1 MQQFLWKDAA
11 MLAAFDFN
19 DAVEAQAYD
28 PINGRLA
35 VASHS
40 GRIKMFNIDKCG
52 EEHPFICLMVI

>member
-1 MQQFLWKDAA
+1 

-52 EEHPFICLMVI
+52 EDHAFICLMVI